1 MNLDTFFDKLDP
13 QNHRVGLKIKYL
25 MRYENECT
33 IEMIEKLK
41 MTFKRKISKTTDR
54 MPKKFILFI
63 GETK

>member
-1 MNLDTFFDKLDP
+1 
-13 QNHRVGLKIKYL
+13 